1 MRQFTDTAILTR
13 LARERCIQRVSTQHT
28 YWRKENADRLYG
40 PPKKTGPITPL
51 RFLTVLRALPL
62 VKLAKIS
69 AGMLIVCLSA
79 LGHSVHASCINPQPP
94 RIRSR

>member
-1 MRQFTDTAILTR
+1 MLQFTDTVTLTK
-13 LARERCIQRVSTQHT
+13 LVRERCIRRVLTLYTS
-28 YWRKENADRLYG
+28 WRKENADLRHG
-40 PPKKTGPITPL
+40 PLKGTEPITPL

-79 LGHSVHASCINPQPP
+79 LGHSVHASCINPRPP